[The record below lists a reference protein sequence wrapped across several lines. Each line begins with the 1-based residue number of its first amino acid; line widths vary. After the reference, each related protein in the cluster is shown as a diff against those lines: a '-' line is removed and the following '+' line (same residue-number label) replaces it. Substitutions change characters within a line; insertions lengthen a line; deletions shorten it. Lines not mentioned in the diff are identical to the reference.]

1 MDTILTLMIPLLG
14 TTLGAGTVF
23 FMKKTLRPKVD
34 KLMTGF
40 ASGVMIAASIW
51 SLILPSIEM
60 SQGYTLTFLPA
71 AIGFSVG
78 MGFLMLL
85 DRLVPLFQTEDGTAE
100 DSVGEKRRKTAKMVL
115 AITLHN
121 IPEGMAVGV
130 IAAAAITGES
140 GVTFASALVLA
151 VGIAIQ
157 NFPEGAIVSIP
168 LRAIG
173 MKRGKAFLIGALS
186 GVCEPI
192 AGALTLLLTGVV
204 SAALPYLLSFAAG
217 AMFYVVTEELIP
229 EANAGDEGGV
239 ATLGLTL
246 GFLMM
251 MILDV
256 QFG

>member
-1 MDTILTLMIPLLG
+1 MDTILILMIPLLG
-14 TTLGAGTVF
+14 TTLGAGAVF
-23 FMKKTLRPKVD
+23 FMKRTLRPSVD

-60 SQGYTLTFLPA
+60 SQGYALRFLPA
-71 AIGFSVG
+71 AAGFSLG
-78 MGFLMLL
+78 ICFLMLL
-85 DRLVPLFQTEDGTAE
+85 DRLVPLFQNEKSPADT
-100 DSVGEKRRKTAKMVL
+100 DSEKLRKTAKMVL

-121 IPEGMAVGV
+121 IPEGLAVGV
-130 IAAAAITGES
+130 IAAAAIRGES
-140 GVTFASALVLA
+140 GVTMTSALILA
-151 VGIAIQ
+151 AGIAIQ

-173 MKRGKAFLIGALS
+173 MKRSKAFLLGALS

-229 EANAGDEGGV
+229 EANSGEESGI
-239 ATLGLTL
+239 ATVGLTA
-246 GFLMM
+246 GFLLM

>member
-1 MDTILTLMIPLLG
+1 MDTTLTLMIPLLG
-14 TTLGAGTVF
+14 TTLGAGAVF
-23 FMKKTLRPKVD
+23 FMKKNLRPGVD

-60 SQGYTLTFLPA
+60 SESYTLRFLPA
-71 AIGFSVG
+71 AVGFSAG
-78 MGFLMLL
+78 IGFLMLL
-85 DRLVPLFQTEDGTAE
+85 DRVTPLFQKEKGPA
-100 DSVGEKRRKTAKMVL
+100 DSDREKLKKTAKMVL

-121 IPEGMAVGV
+121 IPEGLAVGV

-140 GVTFASALVLA
+140 GVTMTSALILA
-151 VGIAIQ
+151 TGIAIQ

-168 LRAIG
+168 LRSIG
-173 MKRGKAFLIGALS
+173 MKRSKAFLIGALS

-192 AGALTLLLTGVV
+192 AGALTLLLTGAV
-204 SAALPYLLSFAAG
+204 SAMLPYLLSFAAG

-229 EANAGDEGGV
+229 EANAGEESSV
-239 ATLGLTL
+239 ATLGLTA
-246 GFLMM
+246 GFLLM

>member
-1 MDTILTLMIPLLG
+1 MDTLLVLMIPLLG

-23 FMKKTLRPKVD
+23 FMKKTLRPKID

-60 SQGYTLTFLPA
+60 SDGYTLTFLPA
-71 AIGFSVG
+71 AVGFSLG
-78 MGFLMLL
+78 IGFLMLL
-85 DRLVPLFQTEDGTAE
+85 DRLTPLFQKEKSPADTD
-100 DSVGEKRRKTAKMVL
+100 GEKLRKTTKMVL

-121 IPEGMAVGV
+121 IPEGLAVGV
-130 IAAAAITGES
+130 ITAAAIRGES
-140 GVTFASALVLA
+140 GVTMASALILA
-151 VGIAIQ
+151 TGIAIQ

-173 MKRGKAFLIGALS
+173 MKRGKAFFLGALS

-229 EANAGDEGGV
+229 EANAGEEGGV
-239 ATLGLTL
+239 ATVGLTA
-246 GFLMM
+246 GFLLM

>member
-60 SQGYTLTFLPA
+60 SQNYTLPFLPA
-71 AIGFSVG
+71 AIGFSAG
-78 MGFLMLL
+78 IGLLMLL
-85 DRLVPLFQTEDGTAE
+85 DRLVPLFQSEKEAPGTDTE
-100 DSVGEKRRKTAKMVL
+100 KLQKTAKMVL

-121 IPEGMAVGV
+121 IPEGLAVGV
-130 IAAAAITGES
+130 IAAAAIKGES

-168 LRAIG
+168 LRAVG
-173 MKRGKAFLIGALS
+173 MKRSKAFLLGALS

-192 AGALTLLLTGVV
+192 AGALTLLLTGIV

-229 EANAGDEGGV
+229 EANAGEEGGV

>member
-1 MDTILTLMIPLLG
+1 MDTLLILMIPLLG
-14 TTLGAGTVF
+14 TTLGAGAVF
-23 FMKKTLRPKVD
+23 FMKRTLRPTVD

-60 SQGYTLTFLPA
+60 SQGYALTFLPA
-71 AIGFSVG
+71 AVGFSLG
-78 MGFLMLL
+78 IGFLMLL
-85 DRLVPLFQTEDGTAE
+85 DRLTPLFQKETIPAYTDTE
-100 DSVGEKRRKTAKMVL
+100 KLKKTTKMVL

-121 IPEGMAVGV
+121 IPEGLAVGV
-130 IAAAAITGES
+130 IAAAAIRGES
-140 GVTFASALVLA
+140 GVTMTCALILA
-151 VGIAIQ
+151 TGIAIQ

-168 LRAIG
+168 LRVLG
-173 MKRGKAFLIGALS
+173 MKRGKAFLLGALS

-192 AGALTLLLTGVV
+192 AGALTLLLTGAV

-229 EANAGDEGGV
+229 EANAGEEGSV
-239 ATLGLTL
+239 ATIGLTA
-246 GFLMM
+246 GFLLM